1 MTSRSRNIRL
11 LVLLLLAPAV
21 VLPLVVGLYD
31 RVDPTLFDFPFFFWF
46 QMLLIVFSC
55 VVTGI
60 AYFLSE
66 HADRLDRRART
77 DQAGGG
83 QERGR

>member
-11 LVLLLLAPAV
+11 LILVLLAPAV

-46 QMLLIVFSC
+46 QMLLIVLSC

-60 AYFLSE
+60 AYFLAE
-66 HADRLDRRART
+66 HADRLDRQARG
-77 DQAGGG
+77 D